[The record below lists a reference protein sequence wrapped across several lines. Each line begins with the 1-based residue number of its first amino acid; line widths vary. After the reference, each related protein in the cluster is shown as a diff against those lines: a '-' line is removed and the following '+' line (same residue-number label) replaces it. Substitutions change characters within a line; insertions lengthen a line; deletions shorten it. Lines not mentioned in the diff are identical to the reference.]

1 MANST
6 AVMTTVARMEMRTPE
21 VTTETSMVSKMRATA
36 METKMEAVSVDFV
49 KQHKPYQK
57 A

>member
-1 MANST
+1 
-6 AVMTTVARMEMRTPE
+6 
-21 VTTETSMVSKMRATA
+21 

-57 A
+57 AWEHPWQF